1 MASLY
6 EINQAII
13 DTIDTE
19 TGEILDVERLNALQM
34 ARNEKLEN
42 IALYIKNLDAETAA
56 IVEEI
61 GKLTERRRRKEN
73 KADYLRQYLQLALDG
88 QRFETAKCA
97 VNYRKSQAV
106 ELENEKDFVEWASAN
121 GRDDLLTYQQP
132 KVNKTEVKAALKAG
146 ADIPG
151 AALVERNNM
160 QIR

>member
-1 MASLY
+1 M
-6 EINQAII
+6 
-13 DTIDTE
+13 
-19 TGEILDVERLNALQM
+19 ERLNALEM

-56 IVEEI
+56 IVDEI

-73 KADYLRQYLQLALDG
+73 KADYLRQYLQLALEG

-106 ELENEKDFVEWASAN
+106 ELENEEDFVEWASTN
-121 GRDDLLTYQQP
+121 GRDDLLTYQRP

-146 ADIPG
+146 AEIPG